1 MSKRRPHC
9 PLCVS
14 NKVVPIMYG
23 MPSVEMWEE
32 SKLGKFELG
41 GCCISEDSPKWH
53 CQACGHEFGSFLPRF
68 DDLELPEPD
77 GIGIKPLKLEFS
89 IGGYTG
95 PHHSVKFEN
104 GVLKYKLFD
113 AHPDHPEKELE
124 IIPTGRKWLNFRKK
138 LDAIDV
144 WKWKRNY
151 VNPDVCDGTQWELLI
166 DYGIRKKKTYGSNCY
181 PGYADQ
187 YDMSRTTEFKALLHA
202 LELLLGGVKIG

>member
-23 MPSVEMWEE
+23 MPSFEMWEE

-77 GIGIKPLKLEFS
+77 GINPLKLEFYM
-89 IGGYTG
+89 GGFDMPGQYC
-95 PHHSVKFEN
+95 VKLEGN
-104 GVLKYKLFD
+104 TVKYGLACGD
-113 AHPDHPEKELE
+113 EWLE
-124 IIPTGRKWLNFRKK
+124 IKAEALPTKRKWLNFRKK
-138 LDAIDV
+138 LDAINV

-151 VNPDVCDGTQWELLI
+151 VNPDVCDGTQWELII
-166 DYGIRKKKTYGSNCY
+166 DYGIRKKKTYGSNRY

-187 YDMSRTTEFKALLHA
+187 YDMSETPEFKALLHA
-202 LELLLGGVKIG
+202 LGLLLGGVKIA